1 MEKPAGLHQ
10 RLRGTITCLR
20 MLNGRQST
28 EKQAKAA
35 VESDRNYHGL
45 KQWTLIAQPSLGA
58 YAGSWVPA
66 AD

>member
-1 MEKPAGLHQ
+1 M
-10 RLRGTITCLR
+10 
-20 MLNGRQST
+20 QST

-45 KQWTLIAQPSLGA
+45 ERWTLIAQPSLKA